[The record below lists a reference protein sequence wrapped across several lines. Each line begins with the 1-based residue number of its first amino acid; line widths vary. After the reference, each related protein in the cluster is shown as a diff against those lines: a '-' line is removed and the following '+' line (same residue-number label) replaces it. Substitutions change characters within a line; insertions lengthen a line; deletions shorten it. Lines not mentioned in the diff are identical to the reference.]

1 MATNRLVTKEK
12 IAVYAKTMF
21 AAAREAGGQ
30 DSAVEVR
37 NQLKQLC
44 SLIYADME
52 LSGALMGI
60 EYAPQ
65 VRADLARAVFADCNP
80 ALREVMAVMAEN
92 RDIDLIT
99 GVYHAYE
106 DNLKA
111 DMNIAVVDVVTVVP
125 LDDELRKL
133 IEKKAET
140 DLGVNAVLNESIDAS
155 ILGGIIMSVNGK
167 RIDASM
173 ISQLNRA
180 RHTLKDTDGGES

>member
-52 LSGALMGI
+52 LSGALMGT
-60 EYAPQ
+60 EDTPQ

-92 RDIDLIT
+92 RDVDLIT

-180 RHTLKDTDGGES
+180 RHTLKNTDGGES